1 MEEITQPLNK
11 VAAITTDATDL
22 AIRFGPRLAVAIA
35 ILAVGWFVGAWLG
48 RATDRV
54 MQRTEVDVAARLLL
68 VRIVRIVVLA
78 LFLIMALQNL
88 GVELLPLIAGLGV
101 AGVGITL
108 AMQGVLSNVAAGLT
122 IIMTRP
128 FKVGD
133 YISIAGEE
141 GCVEEINL
149 FSTRLSHPDL
159 SRVMIPNRK
168 ISGEIL
174 HNYGQIRQ
182 LDLMVGVAYD
192 TDLARALRLIEG
204 VLAGNA
210 ALLKDPAPVVQV
222 LRLAESSITIAV
234 RPWVSVQD
242 FGAAL
247 GEVNRMV
254 IEALQ
259 RDGITL
265 PFPRRDVRILSG
277 VTSA

>member
-1 MEEITQPLNK
+1 MNEITQPLDK

-35 ILAVGWFVGAWLG
+35 ILAVGWFVGGWLG
-48 RATDRV
+48 RATDRM

-122 IIMTRP
+122 IILTRP

-149 FSTRLSHPDL
+149 FSTRLSHADL

-192 TDLARALRLIEG
+192 TDLARALRLIEE

>member
-1 MEEITQPLNK
+1 MDEITQPLDK

-22 AIRFGPRLAVAIA
+22 AIRFGPSLVVAIA
-35 ILAVGWFVGAWLG
+35 ILAVGWFVGGWLG
-48 RATDRV
+48 RATDRM
-54 MQRTEVDVAARLLL
+54 MQRTEVDVTARLLL

-88 GVELLPLIAGLGV
+88 GVELLPLLAGLGI
-101 AGVGITL
+101 AGVGVTL

-122 IIMTRP
+122 IILTRP

-149 FSTRLSHPDL
+149 FSTRLSHADL
-159 SRVMIPNRK
+159 SGIVIPNRK
-168 ISGEIL
+168 IAGEIL

-192 TDLARALRLIEG
+192 TDLARALRLING
-204 VLAGNA
+204 VLAENV
-210 ALLKDPAPVVQV
+210 ALLKDPAPVVQIA
-222 LRLAESSITIAV
+222 RLAESSIAIAV
-234 RPWVSVQD
+234 KPWVTLPD
-242 FGAAL
+242 YGAAQ
-247 GEVNRMV
+247 GAVNMAIV
-254 IEALQ
+254 EALQ

-265 PFPRRDVRILSG
+265 PFPRRDIRILSG

>member
-1 MEEITQPLNK
+1 MNEITQPLDK

-22 AIRFGPRLAVAIA
+22 AIRFGPSLAVAIA

-48 RATDRV
+48 RATDRM
-54 MQRTEVDVAARLLL
+54 MQRTEVDVTARLLL
-68 VRIVRIVVLA
+68 VRIVRIVVLV

-88 GVELLPLIAGLGV
+88 GVELLPLLAGLGV
-101 AGVGITL
+101 AGVGVTL

-122 IIMTRP
+122 IILTRP

-149 FSTRLSHPDL
+149 FSTRLSHADL
-159 SRVMIPNRK
+159 SRVVIPNRK
-168 ISGEIL
+168 IAGEIL

-192 TDLARALRLIEG
+192 TDLARALRLING

-210 ALLKDPAPVVQV
+210 ALLKDPAPVVQIA
-222 LRLAESSITIAV
+222 RLAESSIAIAV
-234 RPWVSVQD
+234 KPWVTLSD
-242 FGAAL
+242 YGAAQ
-247 GEVNRMV
+247 GAVNMAIV
-254 IEALQ
+254 EALQ

-265 PFPRRDVRILSG
+265 PFPRRDIRILSG